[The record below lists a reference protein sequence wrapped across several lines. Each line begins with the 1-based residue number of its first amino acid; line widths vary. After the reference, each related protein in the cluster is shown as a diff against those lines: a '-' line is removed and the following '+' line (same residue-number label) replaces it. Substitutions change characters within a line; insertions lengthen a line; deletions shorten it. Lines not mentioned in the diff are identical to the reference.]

1 MELNTNSIAF
11 IGLCN
16 EYCLAVENAR
26 ETQLRDFV
34 ASMLRLLPRIYIAAT
49 DLTVT
54 RPIEED
60 DEPYLDSYLDEDYY
74 ESVRREIESLLGAD
88 DVYLEVFEEDM
99 RYEVSRYPY
108 RSEHCGRY
116 FGYIPSAIQF
126 HHYGA

>member
-88 DVYLEVFEEDM
+88 DV
-99 RYEVSRYPY
+99 
-108 RSEHCGRY
+108 
-116 FGYIPSAIQF
+116 
-126 HHYGA
+126 